1 MHDGHACAEGRLFPL
16 GKRRV
21 LRLEPRLTKRGA
33 HLRHGGLLLVE
44 FEQSRRV
51 VLDVRHDGDGLAR
64 GRWLDAQCD
73 RTRSTVGASPQLAP
87 VAAAQ
92 GDVLG
97 QRKEQGV
104 EHVGLAHA
112 IGANLCAPIIRSA
125 SRRRAGGGG
134 RRVDTSTLSPR
145 LNWSVV
151 SSENERKFCMRTSVI
166 GMAGGPFYRVRSG
179 SGTPAAEEPWR
190 AVEAVVFRALLHTD
204 VST

>member
-1 MHDGHACAEGRLFPL
+1 MTATRAEGRLFPP

-21 LRLEPRLTKRGA
+21 LRLEPRLTKRGT

-44 FEQSRRV
+44 LEQPRRV

-64 GRWLDAQCD
+64 GRWLDAQRD

-112 IGANLCAPIIRSA
+112 VGTNLRATIIRSA
-125 SRRRAGGGG
+125 SGRGASGGGG
-134 RRVDTSTLSPR
+134 RVDTSTLSPR

-151 SSENERKFCMRTSVI
+151 SSENDRKFCMRTSVI
-166 GMAGGPFYRVRSG
+166 GMAADQFFQRVRAS
-179 SGTPAAEEPWR
+179 AR
-190 AVEAVVFRALLHTD
+190 
-204 VST
+204 

>member
-1 MHDGHACAEGRLFPL
+1 MQRMSCRIAGVRQRKRATLAVGSTLTGTRAEGRLFPL

-21 LRLEPRLTKRGA
+21 LRLEPRLTKRGT

-44 FEQSRRV
+44 LEQPRRV

-64 GRWLDAQCD
+64 SRWLDAKRD
-73 RTRSTVGASPQLAP
+73 RTGSTVGASPQLAP

-112 IGANLCAPIIRSA
+112 VGTNLRAPIIRSA
-125 SRRRAGGGG
+125 SGRGASGGGG
-134 RRVDTSTLSPR
+134 RVDTSTLSPR

-151 SSENERKFCMRTSVI
+151 SSENDRKFCMRTSVI
-166 GMAGGPFYRVRSG
+166 GMAADQFFQRVRAS
-179 SGTPAAEEPWR
+179 AR
-190 AVEAVVFRALLHTD
+190 
-204 VST
+204 